1 MSAESDL
8 APVLHIERELRH
20 LSIQITQPK
29 PRECLHCYVYRM
41 LEFGCTGL
49 RWAKRYRDLRA
60 PQATALDRRLMSKG
74 AGCDCEIF
82 MNGWSLRRE
91 YQVYDPKR
99 GGVRVPRGI
108 AGLPRRP
115 SRFRP
120 ALWYLDCSIPARL
133 VLVGRRLNTFCG
145 HPLS

>member
-20 LSIQITQPK
+20 LSVKITQPK
-29 PRECLHCYVYRM
+29 TGECLHCYVYRM

-49 RWAKRYRDLRA
+49 RWARRYRDLKAAR
-60 PQATALDRRLMSKG
+60 ATALDRRLMSKG

-91 YQVYDPKR
+91 YKVYDPEGEEYLYPEQLPGCK
-99 GGVRVPRGI
+99 GVR
-108 AGLPRRP
+108 AGSVQPCGLWIVQSRRD
-115 SRFRP
+115 
-120 ALWYLDCSIPARL
+120 WW
-133 VLVGRRLNTFCG
+133 
-145 HPLS
+145 